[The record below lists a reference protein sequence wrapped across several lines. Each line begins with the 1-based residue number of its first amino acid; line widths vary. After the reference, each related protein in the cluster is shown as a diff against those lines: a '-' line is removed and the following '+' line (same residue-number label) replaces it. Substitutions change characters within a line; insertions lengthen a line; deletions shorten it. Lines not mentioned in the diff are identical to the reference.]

1 MHKHKAFTLIE
12 LLVVISIIS
21 LLISILLPALG
32 KAREA
37 AHAMKCLTQMR
48 QLGVGL
54 QLYTVDNK
62 QYFTCSERNKDL
74 SGANRYYDAPMKAEF
89 GIPNGDESK
98 KWPCGSFTGVNYNTG
113 VISWQDRIF
122 RYMNKNLS
130 VYFCPGVK
138 ATGSRLPLN
147 YGYNAMI
154 SGERLGFLSPQ
165 QPQVPFRTDDVL
177 QASTMVLMMD
187 HKNALTN
194 RDVHY
199 DYVRDRNQ
207 YHDMDNR
214 WLDQHNVAHMLFVD
228 GHAGAV
234 GGDRITAMTRKNF
247 DPTAD

>member
-1 MHKHKAFTLIE
+1 VMSRTRAFTLIE

-37 AHAMKCLTQMR
+37 AYAMKCLTQMR

-54 QLYTVDNK
+54 QVYTVDNK

-74 SGANRYYDAPMKAEF
+74 ASKNRYYDAPMIAEF
-89 GIPNGDESK
+89 GLNGTEAA
-98 KWPCGSFTGVNYNTG
+98 KWPCGSFTGVNTGTG

-122 RYMNKNLS
+122 KYMNKNLS

-138 ATGSRLPLN
+138 PTGKRLPLN
-147 YGYNAMI
+147 YGYNAML

-165 QPQVPFRTDDVL
+165 KEQVPFRTDDVL
-177 QASTMVLMMD
+177 QASEMVLMMD
-187 HKNALTN
+187 HMHYLTN
-194 RDVHY
+194 RSVHY
-199 DYVRDRNQ
+199 DYVRDRNN
-207 YHDMDNR
+207 YHDMDDR
-214 WLDQHNVAHMLFVD
+214 WLSQHNVSHMLFVD

-234 GGDRITAMTRKNF
+234 GEDSISSMTRENF
-247 DPTAD
+247 DPTTY